1 MNNQSELEQ
10 FIRKHTFADFA
21 PGGDG
26 SDVVMVDPEVLA
38 DYITADS
45 KRVALEARI
54 DERKMA
60 MLHHNSYTDE
70 EIRLLIETG
79 QAYPGDI
86 ERLKAL
92 EEEYDTYRTR

>member
-45 KRVALEARI
+45 KRVALEARK
-54 DERKMA
+54 DEVGRIVERVWG
-60 MLHHNSYTDE
+60 LDYGE
-70 EIRLLIETG
+70 ETEKYLSVRIAE
-79 QAYPGDI
+79 
-86 ERLKAL
+86 LKAQQ
-92 EEEYDTYRTR
+92 EEV